1 MSKLIYGQMKEKI
14 DAAHRVLLLTDE
26 RIDGDTIGSSL
37 GMLHILE
44 QLQKDVR
51 VFTPKELPDYL
62 AFIPGTHRLERDEK
76 LFDEVYDIII
86 IFDCSDGKYIQE
98 YKSTAAFKAP
108 LIVIDHHQ
116 TNPRYGSINLV
127 EPTTPS
133 TANVLYKFL
142 KWAKYPIPRD
152 SAQCFLTSVMTDTDF
167 FINRATD
174 AEAFEAAQEL
184 VSLGGNLKQII
195 SEVKMNRDLP
205 TLQAWGLAFERL
217 HINKKH
223 EILATAITA
232 DDQKR
237 LGAENLNTS
246 ALAEYLN
253 MTIEGAD
260 ALMVLREDGEG
271 NVKASLRSHHR
282 DVSKIAKQYG
292 GGGHA
297 GASGFMI
304 PDSHLERRDGEW
316 RIVKN

>member
-1 MSKLIYGQMKEKI
+1 MKEKI
-14 DAAHRVLLLTDE
+14 DATERILLLTDE

-44 QLQKDVR
+44 KLGKDVR
-51 VFTPKELPDYL
+51 VFSPKELPEYL
-62 AFIPGTHRLERDEK
+62 AFIPGANRLERDACI
-76 LFDEVYDIII
+76 FDESYDLII
-86 IFDCSDGKYIQE
+86 IFDCSDGLYIKE
-98 YKSTAAFKAP
+98 YRGTTAFQAP
-108 LIVIDHHQ
+108 LIVVDHHL
-116 TNPRYGSINLV
+116 TNPRYGTINLV

-205 TLQAWGLAFERL
+205 TLRAWGLAFERL

-223 EILATAITA
+223 DILATALTA
-232 DDQKR
+232 EDQRR
-237 LGAENLNTS
+237 LGVEDLNAS

-271 NVKASLRSHHR
+271 NVKASLRSQNR

-304 PDSHLERRDGEW
+304 PQSHLERRDGEW
-316 RIVKN
+316 RIVKD